1 MLQKPQEESRIVRK
15 DFFIVFLL
23 LFNALTWW
31 YVMPIIIDDLL
42 VAVNVPATLNL
53 LIWASY
59 FTAIV
64 GSSIVGSILSNRV
77 RRLSFLCAWIVSGI
91 GISLLPALFI
101 NSSAIH
107 VLAVSILFGASFG
120 LGMPS
125 CLAFFADVTH
135 VENRGR
141 TAGIVLLI
149 TNLSAPLF
157 AISFDVFDLTMGSVI
172 LAAWRGFG
180 LIVLFLKSEEKLIP
194 ERIKNPSFAAILQS
208 RPFILYFVAWL
219 MFCLVDRFETPIQRN
234 FLGDHYGPIAVLGPI
249 IGSLSAF
256 VGGLL
261 SDRIGRK
268 RTVLYGF
275 VSLGIAY
282 AVIGIVSW
290 QNPSA
295 QLILWYLSLSVLSI
309 SAGIVW
315 VLFILI
321 LWGDLSQSGTREK
334 YYAIGTIPFFLTNI
348 IQLYSAEYVTLIPET
363 SAFSLAAFFLFL
375 AVLPLLYAPE
385 TLPERKIELRRLRK
399 YVDGAKKISEK
410 YTGKTL
416 EG

>member
-1 MLQKPQEESRIVRK
+1 
-15 DFFIVFLL
+15 
-23 LFNALTWW
+23 
-31 YVMPIIIDDLL
+31 
-42 VAVNVPATLNL
+42 
-53 LIWASY
+53 
-59 FTAIV
+59 
-64 GSSIVGSILSNRV
+64 
-77 RRLSFLCAWIVSGI
+77 
-91 GISLLPALFI
+91 
-101 NSSAIH
+101 
-107 VLAVSILFGASFG
+107 
-120 LGMPS
+120 
-125 CLAFFADVTH
+125 
-135 VENRGR
+135 
-141 TAGIVLLI
+141 
-149 TNLSAPLF
+149 
-157 AISFDVFDLTMGSVI
+157 
-172 LAAWRGFG
+172 
-180 LIVLFLKSEEKLIP
+180 
-194 ERIKNPSFAAILQS
+194 
-208 RPFILYFVAWL
+208 

-315 VLFILI
+315 VLFIMI
-321 LWGDLSQSGTREK
+321 LWGDLSQSGAREK

-410 YTGKTL
+410 VYRKNS
-416 EG
+416 